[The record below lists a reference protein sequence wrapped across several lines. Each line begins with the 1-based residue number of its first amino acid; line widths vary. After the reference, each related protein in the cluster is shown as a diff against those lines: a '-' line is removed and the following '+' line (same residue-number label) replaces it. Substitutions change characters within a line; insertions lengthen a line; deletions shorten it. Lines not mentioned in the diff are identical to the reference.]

1 MTAASVGHAIH
12 NLTNIT
18 CLNLGSLRIDD
29 YVLSNCLRYVS
40 LTSLSLR
47 GCEGLTDQGLVPV
60 VQQCTKLSTLN
71 LKDCPHVGSMTM
83 AAILQ
88 RCGWMQHL
96 QIMARS
102 LQDET
107 MITIGRSLPQLE
119 YLYLGYVQHIRKET
133 IDKFRE
139 LYPWVRL
146 QTDTVVR

>member
-1 MTAASVGHAIH
+1 
-12 NLTNIT
+12 
-18 CLNLGSLRIDD
+18 
-29 YVLSNCLRYVS
+29 
-40 LTSLSLR
+40 
-47 GCEGLTDQGLVPV
+47 
-60 VQQCTKLSTLN
+60 
-71 LKDCPHVGSMTM
+71 M

>member
-1 MTAASVGHAIH
+1 M
-12 NLTNIT
+12 
-18 CLNLGSLRIDD
+18 
-29 YVLSNCLRYVS
+29 LSNCLRYVS

-139 LYPWVRL
+139 IYPWVRL